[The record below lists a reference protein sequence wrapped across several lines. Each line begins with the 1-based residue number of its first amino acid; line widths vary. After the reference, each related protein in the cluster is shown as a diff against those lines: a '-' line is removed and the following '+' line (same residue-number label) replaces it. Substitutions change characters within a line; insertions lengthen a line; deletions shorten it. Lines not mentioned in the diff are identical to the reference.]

1 MLWCLISVSGVV
13 AVGGGGVAVGRGV
26 VNGGMV
32 DHGGV
37 MDGVAVSKAC
47 MNPDSEY
54 NGTQPIYTILMLDQ
68 VFYLLYTI
76 IVFYS
81 NIYLYRFLKTQT
93 ENNTALK
100 ETDQKKNRKRNFVPA
115 SFGMIHVSFYLVSY
129 LGYVKLLR
137 TEPMLDTARLEHLK
151 QH

>member
-1 MLWCLISVSGVV
+1 MLFHLLNNWPWTKEHIENVP
-13 AVGGGGVAVGRGV
+13 
-26 VNGGMV
+26 M
-32 DHGGV
+32 
-37 MDGVAVSKAC
+37 MVSKAC

-137 TEPMLDTARLEHLK
+137 TKPMLDTARLEHLK